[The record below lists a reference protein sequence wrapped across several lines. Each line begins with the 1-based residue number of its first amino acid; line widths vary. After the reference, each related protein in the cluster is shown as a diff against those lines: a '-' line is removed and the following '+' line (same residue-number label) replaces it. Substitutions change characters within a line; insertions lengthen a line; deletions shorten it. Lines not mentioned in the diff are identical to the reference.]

1 MADPKTPHDEAFR
14 RLDKR
19 LDDLATSTRRNPS
32 RFAEQGTSAGYRV
45 IGELLGGILGGL
57 GLGSVLDHVAG
68 TTPWGLISGVLIGTG
83 ASIFLVF
90 RSATR
95 MSKTKETET
104 APAPVDVSDP
114 ENGSV

>member
-1 MADPKTPHDEAFR
+1 MADPKTPHDEALR

-19 LDDLATSTRRNPS
+19 LDDLATSTRRDPS
-32 RFAEQGTSAGYRV
+32 RFAETGTSEGYRV

-57 GLGSVLDHVAG
+57 GLGSVLDHFAG
-68 TTPWGLISGVLIGTG
+68 TTPYCLIGGVLVGLG

-95 MSKTKETET
+95 LNKTRETPA
-104 APAPVDVSDP
+104 APTPVDVSDP